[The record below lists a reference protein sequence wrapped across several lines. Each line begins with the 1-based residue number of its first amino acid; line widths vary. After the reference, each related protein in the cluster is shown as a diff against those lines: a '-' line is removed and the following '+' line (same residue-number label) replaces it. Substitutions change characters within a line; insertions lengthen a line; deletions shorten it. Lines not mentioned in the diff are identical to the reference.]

1 MFMSRFVFAL
11 QNEELCLD
19 IDATS
24 SLSQFHYELLY
35 ELFQNATALHVA
47 DCMNFRSQ
55 SVQIIVF
62 MFRNSQTTEPEA

>member
-11 QNEELCLD
+11 WHEELCRD

-24 SLSQFHYELLY
+24 SLSELHYELLY
-35 ELFQNATALHVA
+35 ELLQNATALHVA

-62 MFRNSQTTEPEA
+62 TSRNSQTTEPEA